1 MYIKLTNSQK
11 RTADLY
17 LISLNQAKATKVVVQ
32 TADGPAE
39 PERKPVLGRKPG
51 WSRGM
56 DPEAIAAA
64 LVKGD
69 PEIDTACIGR
79 PVQVRSTVFLNSKS
93 QPVTQFRVLED
104 KFLPDGTLKDTK
116 PYRPTEPNIELPI
129 QISAKGNQSPEDMVQ
144 KFVVHKIYQLIH
156 TDSLSFDFI
165 FAECE
170 KIQRMGFVRLA
181 AGLKGN
187 EPLVLRRE
195 GLPCFAFLRGRIEG
209 ETYCATLHLTHME
222 LKAPVAKA
230 PEIKPV

>member
-129 QISAKGNQSPEDMVQ
+129 QVSAKGNQSPEDMVQ

-165 FAECE
+165 LLNAKKFNDWGSSGLPPASRETSRWSFAGKGCPAL
-170 KIQRMGFVRLA
+170 RFCAG
-181 AGLKGN
+181 GLKG
-187 EPLVLRRE
+187 
-195 GLPCFAFLRGRIEG
+195 
-209 ETYCATLHLTHME
+209 
-222 LKAPVAKA
+222 
-230 PEIKPV
+230 KPTVRHSI